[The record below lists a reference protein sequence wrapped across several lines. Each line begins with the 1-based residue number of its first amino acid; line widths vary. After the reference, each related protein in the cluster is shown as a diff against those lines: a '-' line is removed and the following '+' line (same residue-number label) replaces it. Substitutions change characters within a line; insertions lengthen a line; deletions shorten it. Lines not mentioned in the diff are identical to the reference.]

1 MGKWIKKLLGLSAV
15 GLVLGMICLAIG
27 VFSGG
32 IEDFERIY
40 HPLKGEFKLEV
51 LEFGDIDN
59 LEIDVSN
66 QNLLVR
72 EGDTNKLTVSFIDHP
87 DFKVDVSQDNS
98 QLSIRDASHSSN
110 TEGKII
116 QTDFFR
122 IYTHLLAGDPV
133 EEDFMVQ
140 VTLPKGASLD
150 AIKGQLL
157 DSHLILEGQSL
168 SSLDLKLHGSHLELK
183 TGQVSDLSLNL
194 LDSSFYMNQLQTDTI
209 KLTSLGEG
217 DLMIEDSR
225 IKQLVADIK
234 DGQLMLS
241 RGQLSEGM
249 ITIEGVGLGLLDLL
263 YSGSVTVSAKD
274 TPITLHD
281 KDRFKEV
288 SLDLEVLD
296 GQIYSEEVLRKT
308 GSEEGDRE
316 KLRHEGEVSTGKV
329 IVRLQGQ
336 DILLTDII
344 ERSE

>member
-1 MGKWIKKLLGLSAV
+1 MSKWIKKLLALSAV
-15 GLVLGMICLAIG
+15 GLVLGMIFLAIG

-32 IEDFERIY
+32 IQDFERVY
-40 HPLKGEFKLEV
+40 HPLKGEFKQEV
-51 LEFGDIDN
+51 LEFRDIDSM
-59 LEIDVSN
+59 EIDVSN
-66 QNLLVR
+66 QNLLIR
-72 EGDTNKLTVSFIDHP
+72 EGDTDKLTVSFIDHP
-87 DFKVDVSQDNS
+87 DFKVNVSQDNS

-122 IYTHLLAGDPV
+122 IYTHLLAGNPV

-140 VTLPKGASLD
+140 VTLPKRVSLD
-150 AIKGQLL
+150 TIKGQLL

-217 DLMIEDSR
+217 DSMIEDSR

-241 RGQLSEGM
+241 RGQLSEGL

-274 TPITLHD
+274 TPVHLHD
-281 KDRFKEV
+281 KARFQDV

-296 GQIYSEEVLRKT
+296 GQIYSQAVLRKT
-308 GSEEGDRE
+308 GSQEGDRE
-316 KLRHEGEVSTGKV
+316 RLRHQGENPVAKL
-329 IVRLQGQ
+329 IIDLQGQ
-336 DILLTDII
+336 DILLTD
-344 ERSE
+344 RLD